1 MNANPILL
9 QRKYTRII
17 CLFAERANISLA
29 QALDYFMFSNTYILM
44 REGIGDSH
52 CLSDEYLVN
61 ELLEDYQLNQICNE
75 RATDKNHAISVSI
88 HDLMNEENF
97 SPTKE

>member
-17 CLFAERANISLA
+17 DLFAKRANLSLA
-29 QALDYFMFSNTYILM
+29 QALDYFMFSNTYLLM

-52 CLSDEYLVN
+52 CLSDDYLVN
-61 ELLEDYQLNQICNE
+61 ELLEDWKLHQ
-75 RATDKNHAISVSI
+75 V
-88 HDLMNEENF
+88 
-97 SPTKE
+97 KE

>member
-17 CLFAERANISLA
+17 DLFAERANIPLA
-29 QALDYFMFSNTYILM
+29 QALDYFMHSNTYLLM

-52 CLSDEYLVN
+52 CLSDDYLVN
-61 ELLEDYQLNQICNE
+61 ELLEDWKLHQ
-75 RATDKNHAISVSI
+75 V
-88 HDLMNEENF
+88 
-97 SPTKE
+97 KE